1 MRRPEV
7 LAWHT
12 SGSDLHYLSYYLSFY
27 LSQAPHAFFVQE
39 RFPIERFSAGR
50 DGAFRPVTG
59 SARRAP

>member
-12 SGSDLHYLSYYLSFY
+12 SGSDSYYLSYY

-39 RFPIERFSAGR
+39 RFPIERFGAGR